1 MKTVFLIVKALLKA
15 VIVTAG
21 FLAFFCI
28 VGEPTEEWY
37 QWADKT
43 FGSFA
48 GVWFFIEKFLYG
60 VVILLCC
67 KFYELLEPDAFKKDE
82 KKEEGRLC

>member
-1 MKTVFLIVKALLKA
+1 MKTVRFIAKTLLKA

-28 VGEPTEEWY
+28 VGEPTDEWY
-37 QWADKT
+37 QWADKM
-43 FGSFA
+43 FGAFA
-48 GVWFFIEKFLYG
+48 GTWFFIEKFLYG
-60 VVILLCC
+60 VVIWLCC

-82 KKEEGRLC
+82 KKEEGRVC